1 TSHGSYEVN
10 LQNLPADPGLRPCID
25 SYNCNIRDQVRRT
38 YLQRGP
44 FQPKGHNFK
53 FEKFGNQQRRFVSD
67 WFKEFGSWLEYS
79 IKEKSAYC
87 LFCYL
92 FKEDNETTYCNIFER
107 QSKKTQSKYET
118 RLNAVVDCIRFLLN
132 QGLAFRGHDESDGSS
147 NRGNFL
153 ELLHFLA
160 DHNEDINV
168 VTLKNTPLNLQ
179 MTSPKIQKDIVSCV
193 ATETTNAIIREMD
206 GALFSVLIDESRDI
220 STKEQM
226 AVVLRY
232 VGKNGYVVERFVG
245 IEHVSSTTAASLKE
259 SLDNMFSRFGLSLSM
274 LRGQGYDGA
283 SNMQGEFNG
292 LKMLILEENESTY
305 YHEEVNSLF
314 NLVSMLV
321 NVVGVSAKCHD
332 ILHEKHALAVIEAL
346 GKGELSSGQ
355 GLNQEI
361 TLKRSADTRW
371 SSHYGTLMSIISIFP
386 SVVDVLEV
394 IEVEGNSEQRFQA
407 NTLLKLM
414 QSFDFVFCLFLMKNI
429 LGYANELSR
438 ALQRKDQ
445 DILNAVKLVEVYKHN
460 LQKLR
465 DSGWDSLFGQV
476 STFCSKHGIDVLD
489 MDDLFLIPGRSR
501 HKAREITNL
510 HRYRVELFY
519 VVLDMQLQELN
530 NRFNESNTEL
540 LICLACLC
548 PNDLF
553 AAFDKEK
560 LLRLAEFYPKAFS
573 AIDLIALEMQLN
585 VYIMDLRSS
594 AEFSELKG
602 IGELARTMVK
612 TKKDKVYP
620 LVYQLVTLALI
631 LPVATATVERV
642 FSAMNFVKNRLRN
655 RMSDQWLNDNL
666 LVYIEKDVFA
676 CIDNEDIIRRFQNM
690 KTRREQLK
698 KF

>member
-1 TSHGSYEVN
+1 MENFFKKKPQRPSPLEGTSHGSYEVN

-44 FQPKGHNFK
+44 FQHKGHNFK

-67 WFKEFGSWLEYS
+67 WFKEF
-79 IKEKSAYC
+79 EKLKIHEGGVNSAHNRARQKC
-87 LFCYL
+87 
-92 FKEDNETTYCNIFER
+92 ER
-107 QSKKTQSKYET
+107 QSKKTQSEYET

-160 DHNEDINV
+160 DHNEDINA

-232 VGKNGYVVERFVG
+232 VDKNGYVVERFAG

-274 LRGQGYDGA
+274 LRGQGYGGA
-283 SNMQGEFNG
+283 SNMQGEFN
-292 LKMLILEENESTY
+292 
-305 YHEEVNSLF
+305 
-314 NLVSMLV
+314 VSMLV
-321 NVVGVSAKCHD
+321 NVVGVSAKCRD
-332 ILHEKHALAVIEAL
+332 ILHEKHALAVIETL

-361 TLKRSADTRW
+361 TLKRPADTRW

-445 DILNAVKLVEVYKHN
+445 DILNAVTLVEVYKHN

-465 DSGWDSLFGQV
+465 DSGWDSLFVQV
-476 STFCSKHGIDVLD
+476 STFCSKHDI
-489 MDDLFLIPGRSR
+489 
-501 HKAREITNL
+501 N
-510 HRYRVELFY
+510 
-519 VVLDMQLQELN
+519 LN

-560 LLRLAEFYPKAFS
+560 LLQLAEFYPKDFS
-573 AIDLIALEMQLN
+573 AIDLIALEMQLD

-594 AEFSELKG
+594 
-602 IGELARTMVK
+602 
-612 TKKDKVYP
+612 
-620 LVYQLVTLALI
+620 Q
-631 LPVATATVERV
+631 
-642 FSAMNFVKNRLRN
+642 N
-655 RMSDQWLNDNL
+655 
-666 LVYIEKDVFA
+666 
-676 CIDNEDIIRRFQNM
+676 FQN
-690 KTRREQLK
+690 
-698 KF
+698 

>member
-1 TSHGSYEVN
+1 MKAKRE
-10 LQNLPADPGLRPCID
+10 
-25 SYNCNIRDQVRRT
+25 
-38 YLQRGP
+38 RGTAA
-44 FQPKGHNFK
+44 
-53 FEKFGNQQRRFVSD
+53 
-67 WFKEFGSWLEYS
+67 
-79 IKEKSAYC
+79 IKEEEIDEEEIEKNGEKGKLCQITPCANLDIGGFTLAKPPTS
-87 LFCYL
+87 LIHFCEHML
-92 FKEDNETTYCNIFER
+92 KTTYCNIFER
-107 QSKKTQSKYET
+107 QSKKTQSEYET

-160 DHNEDINV
+160 DHNEDINA

-232 VGKNGYVVERFVG
+232 VDKNGYVVERFAG

-274 LRGQGYDGA
+274 LRGQGYGGA
-283 SNMQGEFNG
+283 SNMQ
-292 LKMLILEENESTY
+292 
-305 YHEEVNSLF
+305 
-314 NLVSMLV
+314 
-321 NVVGVSAKCHD
+321 AKCRD
-332 ILHEKHALAVIEAL
+332 ILHEKHALAVIETL

-361 TLKRSADTRW
+361 TLKRPADTRW

-445 DILNAVKLVEVYKHN
+445 DILNAVTLVEVYKHN

-465 DSGWDSLFGQV
+465 DSGWDSLFVQV
-476 STFCSKHGIDVLD
+476 STFCSKHDINVLD

-510 HRYRVELFY
+510 HRY
-519 VVLDMQLQELN
+519 
-530 NRFNESNTEL
+530 
-540 LICLACLC
+540 
-548 PNDLF
+548 
-553 AAFDKEK
+553 
-560 LLRLAEFYPKAFS
+560 
-573 AIDLIALEMQLN
+573 
-585 VYIMDLRSS
+585 
-594 AEFSELKG
+594 
-602 IGELARTMVK
+602 
-612 TKKDKVYP
+612 
-620 LVYQLVTLALI
+620 
-631 LPVATATVERV
+631 
-642 FSAMNFVKNRLRN
+642 
-655 RMSDQWLNDNL
+655 
-666 LVYIEKDVFA
+666 
-676 CIDNEDIIRRFQNM
+676 
-690 KTRREQLK
+690 
-698 KF
+698 

>member
-1 TSHGSYEVN
+1 M
-10 LQNLPADPGLRPCID
+10 
-25 SYNCNIRDQVRRT
+25 
-38 YLQRGP
+38 
-44 FQPKGHNFK
+44 
-53 FEKFGNQQRRFVSD
+53 NQKQHIATF
-67 WFKEFGSWLEYS
+67 
-79 IKEKSAYC
+79 
-87 LFCYL
+87 
-92 FKEDNETTYCNIFER
+92 FER
-107 QSKKTQSKYET
+107 QSEKTQSEYET
-118 RLNAVVDCIRFLLN
+118 RLNVVVDCIRFLLN
-132 QGLAFRGHDESDGSS
+132 QGLAFRGHDESDGSN

-160 DHNEDINV
+160 DHNEDINA
-168 VTLKNTPLNLQ
+168 VTFKNTPLNLQ

-193 ATETTNAIIREMD
+193 ATETTNAIIREMGD
-206 GALFSVLIDESRDI
+206 ALFSVLIDESRDI

-226 AVVLRY
+226 AVVLCY
-232 VGKNGYVVERFVG
+232 VDKNGYVVECFVG
-245 IEHVSSTTAASLKE
+245 IERVSSTTAASLKE

-283 SNMQGEFNG
+283 SNMHGEFNG
-292 LKMLILEENESTY
+292 LKTLILEENESAY
-305 YHEEVNSLF
+305 YVHYFAHQLQLALISVAKKHEEVNSLF

-321 NVVGVSAKCHD
+321 NVVGVSAKRRD

-346 GKGELSSGQ
+346 SKGELSSGQ

-361 TLKRSADTRW
+361 TLKRPADTCW
-371 SSHYGTLMSIISIFP
+371 SSHYGTLMSIISMFP
-386 SVVDVLEV
+386 SVVDVLEI
-394 IEVEGNSEQRFQA
+394 IEVEGNSEQRFQD

-429 LGYANELSR
+429 LGYANKLSR

-465 DSGWDSLFGQV
+465 DSGWYSLFGQV
-476 STFCSKHGIDVLD
+476 STFCSKHDID
-489 MDDLFLIPGRSR
+489 
-501 HKAREITNL
+501 ITNL

-560 LLRLAEFYPKAFS
+560 LPRLAEFYPKDFS
-573 AIDLIALEMQLN
+573 AIDLIALEMQLD
-585 VYIMDLRSS
+585 VYITDLQSS

-612 TKKDKVYP
+612 IKKDKVYP

-655 RMSDQWLNDNL
+655 RMGDQWLNDNL
-666 LVYIEKDVFA
+666 GGVCFFV
-676 CIDNEDIIRRFQNM
+676 
-690 KTRREQLK
+690 
-698 KF
+698 

>member
-1 TSHGSYEVN
+1 M
-10 LQNLPADPGLRPCID
+10 
-25 SYNCNIRDQVRRT
+25 
-38 YLQRGP
+38 
-44 FQPKGHNFK
+44 
-53 FEKFGNQQRRFVSD
+53 NQKQHIATF
-67 WFKEFGSWLEYS
+67 
-79 IKEKSAYC
+79 
-87 LFCYL
+87 
-92 FKEDNETTYCNIFER
+92 FER
-107 QSKKTQSKYET
+107 QSEKTQSEYET
-118 RLNAVVDCIRFLLN
+118 RLNVVVDCIRFLLN

-147 NRGNFL
+147 NKGNFL

-160 DHNEDINV
+160 DHNEDINA
-168 VTLKNTPLNLQ
+168 VTFKNTPLNLQ

-206 GALFSVLIDESRDI
+206 GALFSILIDESRDI

-232 VGKNGYVVERFVG
+232 VDKNGYVVERFVG

-292 LKMLILEENESTY
+292 LKTLILEENESAY
-305 YHEEVNSLF
+305 YVHCFAHQLQLALISVAKKHEEVNSLF

-321 NVVGVSAKCHD
+321 NVVGVSAKRRD

-361 TLKRSADTRW
+361 TLKRPADTRW
-371 SSHYGTLMSIISIFP
+371 SSHYGTLMSIISMFP

-476 STFCSKHGIDVLD
+476 STFCSKHDIDVLD

-501 HKAREITNL
+501 RKAREITNL

-519 VVLDMQLQELN
+519 AVLDMQLQELN
-530 NRFNESNTEL
+530 NRFNESNTQL

-560 LLRLAEFYPKAFS
+560 LLRLAEFYPKDFS
-573 AIDLIALEMQLN
+573 AIDLIALEMQLD

-655 RMSDQWLNDNL
+655 RMGDQWLNDNL
-666 LVYIEKDVFA
+666 VVYIEKDVFA

>member
-1 TSHGSYEVN
+1 N
-10 LQNLPADPGLRPCID
+10 LQNLPADPGLRPCVD
-25 SYNCNIRDQVRRT
+25 SYNCKKYVRRT

-44 FQPKGHNFK
+44 FQPKGHNFN

-79 IKEKSAYC
+79 IKEESAYC

-92 FKEDNETTYCNIFER
+92 FKEDNGDQASTRQKCERLMNQKQHIATFFGR
-107 QSKKTQSKYET
+107 QSEKTQSEYET

-132 QGLAFRGHDESDGSS
+132 QGLAFRGYDESDGSS

-160 DHNEDINV
+160 DHNEDINA
-168 VTLKNTPLNLQ
+168 VTFKNTPLNLQ
-179 MTSPKIQKDIVSCV
+179 MMSPNIQKHIVSCV

-206 GALFSVLIDESRDI
+206 GTLFSILIDESRDI

-226 AVVLRY
+226 VVVLRY
-232 VGKNGYVVERFVG
+232 VDKNGYMVERFVG

-292 LKMLILEENESTY
+292 LKTLILEENESAY
-305 YHEEVNSLF
+305 YVHCFALQLALISMAKKHEKVNSLF

-321 NVVGVSAKCHD
+321 NVVGVSAKRRD

-361 TLKRSADTRW
+361 TRHVDTRW
-371 SSHYGTLMSIISIFP
+371 SSHYGTLMSIISMFP
-386 SVVDVLEV
+386 SVVDVLEI
-394 IEVEGNSEQRFQA
+394 IEVEGNSEQRLQA
-407 NTLLKLM
+407 KTLLKLM
-414 QSFDFVFCLFLMKNI
+414 QSFDFIFCLFLMKNI

-465 DSGWDSLFGQV
+465 D
-476 STFCSKHGIDVLD
+476 K
-489 MDDLFLIPGRSR
+489 
-501 HKAREITNL
+501 ITNL

-530 NRFNESNTEL
+530 NRFNESNIEL

-560 LLRLAEFYPKAFS
+560 LLRLAEFYPKDFS
-573 AIDLIALEMQLN
+573 AIDLIALEMQLD
-585 VYIMDLRSS
+585 VYITDLRSS

-631 LPVATATVERV
+631 LPVPTATVERV
-642 FSAMNFVKNRLRN
+642 FSAMNFVKNRL
-655 RMSDQWLNDNL
+655 
-666 LVYIEKDVFA
+666 
-676 CIDNEDIIRRFQNM
+676 
-690 KTRREQLK
+690 
-698 KF
+698 